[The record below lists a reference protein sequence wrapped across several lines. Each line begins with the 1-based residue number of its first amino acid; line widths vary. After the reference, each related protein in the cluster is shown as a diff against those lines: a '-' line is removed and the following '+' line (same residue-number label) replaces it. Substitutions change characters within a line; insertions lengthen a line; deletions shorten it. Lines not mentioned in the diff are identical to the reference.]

1 MVNFL
6 KWIFVKAWPIFAF
19 IPILFIHLLFMY
31 APCIDND
38 FLRYDNSQVNKLISF
53 LMQLSGGLLILISID
68 SNIELFKSNSLV
80 GMAKSWYEKR
90 PWKKPEEPKNVEASI
105 SITLPPIQFN
115 ARGYQVPTT
124 TEGKLELLQTKIDWI
139 NEDIKKNQK
148 ITGEKLQS
156 LESAVSQNSNNQSQ
170 QIKTLQNDLVQSS
183 VGGVKFQV
191 FGVLLVFYSSVLS
204 FFA

>member
-6 KWIFVKAWPIFAF
+6 KWIFIKGWPVFMF
-19 IPILFIHLLFMY
+19 IPISAIHLLLMFS
-31 APCIDND
+31 PCFNSD
-38 FLRYDNSQVNKLISF
+38 FLCYDNSQINKFISF

-68 SNIELFKSNSLV
+68 SNIELFKNNSLV
-80 GMAKSWYEKR
+80 GMMKSWYEIR
-90 PWKKPEEPKNVEASI
+90 PWNKQEKPKGVEGSI
-105 SITLPPIQFN
+105 SFTIQGPQFN
-115 ARGYQVPTT
+115 GRGYQQPSTI
-124 TEGKLELLQTKIDWI
+124 EGKLELLQTKIDWI

-156 LESAVSQNSNNQSQ
+156 LESAISQNNINQSQ
-170 QIKTLQNDLVQSS
+170 QVNNLKNDLVQSS

>member
-1 MVNFL
+1 
-6 KWIFVKAWPIFAF
+6 
-19 IPILFIHLLFMY
+19 MY

-38 FLRYDNSQVNKLISF
+38 FLCYDNSQVNKLISF

-90 PWKKPEEPKNVEASI
+90 PWKKSEEPKNVEASI
-105 SITLPPIQFN
+105 SITLPSIQLN
-115 ARGYQVPTT
+115 ARGHQVPTT

-156 LESAVSQNSNNQSQ
+156 LESSVSQNSNNQSQ